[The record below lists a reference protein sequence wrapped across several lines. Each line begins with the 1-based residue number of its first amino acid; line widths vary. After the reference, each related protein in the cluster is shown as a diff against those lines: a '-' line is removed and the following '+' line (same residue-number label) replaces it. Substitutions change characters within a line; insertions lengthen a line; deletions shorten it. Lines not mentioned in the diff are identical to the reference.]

1 MLGLRGMLW
10 RCAVWCRVGRRGV
23 AWGVIVMCCGVGGVA
38 RWVMAWCGVVWA
50 WCGDE
55 WCRRAEV
62 LAGWRID
69 GGTWGSRCPS
79 GLAWRCL
86 WGLLPFAAFRRCARC
101 EARMFVCVLELR
113 GMLWRCVVCGVVPC
127 RVAWCGVWCGCDV
140 PRCRVTW
147 CDVVVTWCGA
157 VSCGA
162 WCGAAWCGARQRGL
176 AW

>member
-1 MLGLRGMLW
+1 
-10 RCAVWCRVGRRGV
+10 
-23 AWGVIVMCCGVGGVA
+23 
-38 RWVMAWCGVVWA
+38 MACCGVVWA
-50 WCGDE
+50 LCGAEWCG
-55 WCRRAEV
+55 RAEV
-62 LAGWRID
+62 LARVADGW
-69 GGTWGSRCPS
+69 WNLWLRC
-79 GLAWRCL
+79 G
-86 WGLLPFAAFRRCARC
+86 
-101 EARMFVCVLELR
+101 VLGLR